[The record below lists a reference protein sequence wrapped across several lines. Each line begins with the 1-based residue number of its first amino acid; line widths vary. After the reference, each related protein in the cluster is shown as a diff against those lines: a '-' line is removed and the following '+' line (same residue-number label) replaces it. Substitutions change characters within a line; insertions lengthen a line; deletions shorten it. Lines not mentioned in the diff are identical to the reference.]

1 MPRLFIALDLPAE
14 QRRALTA
21 IASGIPGA
29 RWVASEQIHLTLR
42 FLGSV
47 ADDRVPELQENLSRV
62 VAPAF
67 RATLSG
73 VGVFPPVPTRR
84 KPARV
89 LWAGVLP
96 AEPVRALKQAI
107 DGVLGPD
114 PEAAAQVFSPHVTLA
129 RFKEPPA
136 TDPLTRFLEQHRS
149 LSGEPFPVE
158 SFQLYDSRTLPAGP
172 VYTVRVSY
180 PLRAG

>member
-1 MPRLFIALDLPAE
+1 MLRLFIALDLPAE
-14 QRRALTA
+14 QRLALSA

-29 RWVASEQIHLTLR
+29 RWVVSEQLHLTLR

-47 ADDRVPELQENLSRV
+47 ADERVPELQENLARV
-62 VAPAF
+62 VSPAF
-67 RATLSG
+67 RAALSG
-73 VGVFPPVPTRR
+73 VGVFPPTPTRR

-89 LWAGVLP
+89 LWAGVSP

-114 PEAAAQVFSPHVTLA
+114 LEAAAQEFSPHVTLA

-136 TDPLTRFLEQHRS
+136 TDPLTRFLQQHRS
-149 LSGEPFPVE
+149 FSGDLFPVE

-172 VYTVRVSY
+172 VYTVRASY
-180 PLRAG
+180 PLRSG